1 VEKQELK
8 AKRAQRIERKDKEDK
23 GRIFD
28 VIGGWGG
35 ESERALRK
43 VAQRGVVKLFNV
55 IAESQ
60 SATATVAEETKKSR
74 GSGKPSLAAP
84 SFEKG
89 NPKKKGKQKDNL
101 LGRGKEVALD
111 KEDFMDVIRSG
122 VKVHV

>member
-1 VEKQELK
+1 M
-8 AKRAQRIERKDKEDK
+8 
-23 GRIFD
+23 
-28 VIGGWGG
+28 
-35 ESERALRK
+35 
-43 VAQRGVVKLFNV
+43 KLFNV

-101 LGRGKEVALD
+101 LGRGKEGSHLTRALALFLCVDFKVVVALD